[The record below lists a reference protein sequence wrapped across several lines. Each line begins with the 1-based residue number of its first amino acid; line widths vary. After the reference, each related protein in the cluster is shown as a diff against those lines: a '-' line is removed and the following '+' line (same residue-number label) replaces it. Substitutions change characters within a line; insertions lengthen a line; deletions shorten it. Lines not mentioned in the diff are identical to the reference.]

1 MLVLVGLVV
10 VVIGAYLVFHQKVY
24 YDPKGKSVT
33 AIEIPWFGKFKTNV
47 PALALCIGSLAIIW
61 LGHNEMKDRG
71 AKLVEFKGE
80 VAIDPDGLK
89 GINAITVG
97 VTSGLWTPTSTP
109 TAPIMDV
116 SILVPNSWP
125 SYTAFAFALGGARTR
140 PAIIGTSL
148 GNPQFKLSIQP

>member
-1 MLVLVGLVV
+1 VP
-10 VVIGAYLVFHQKVY
+10 IWSSIKRSTTI
-24 YDPKGKSVT
+24 PRGKTIT
-33 AIEIPWFGKFKTNV
+33 AIEVPWLGKFRTNV
-47 PALALCIGSLAIIW
+47 PALALAIGGLVVIGFGW
-61 LGHNEMKDRG
+61 NEMMHRS

-80 VAIDPDGLK
+80 VTIDPDSLK

-109 TAPIMDV
+109 MDAKMDV
-116 SILVPNSWP
+116 SISVPNSWP